1 MTKHAKTTKCAH
13 TAVNYRTAINPTGT
27 YVQILKRQ
35 TCGGGGGVCMC
46 VCEGLVGVV
55 LYTVLIKI
63 LRLPPSAPAGV
74 SGVEG
79 VWSLRAAAVR
89 RERIRCR
96 SPRLLPR
103 SSTLHNLGK

>member
-1 MTKHAKTTKCAH
+1 M
-13 TAVNYRTAINPTGT
+13 
-27 YVQILKRQ
+27 QQ
-35 TCGGGGGVCMC
+35 TQGGSGGGAAAI
-46 VCEGLVGVV
+46 LHFVV

-63 LRLPPSAPAGV
+63 LRLPPSAPTSV

-96 SPRLLPR
+96 SLRL
-103 SSTLHNLGK
+103 